1 LNTNANIQEP
11 QHEMHILVFICY
23 LINIFS
29 LFEYAQRKG
38 NYIVSQGFIN
48 SQTLKIIILF
58 FLIQNLGFT
67 VLDDDEAVLADGA
80 GLLWVGLAHRAW

>member
-1 LNTNANIQEP
+1 LSHNLNTNAKIQDL

-48 SQTLKIIILF
+48 SQTLKIIIF
-58 FLIQNLGFT
+58 FSDTKFGLYSRTFT
-67 VLDDDEAVLADGA
+67 VMKTWSLTYT
-80 GLLWVGLAHRAW
+80 